1 MFKSTKVDAIEGKIS
16 KNILLFALPLM
27 LSSILQL
34 LYNAADIVVVGRFA
48 GHESLAAVGS
58 TSSLINLIVN
68 FFIGLSIGVNVIIA
82 RYIGAKDTKNCH
94 RALHTSATVALISGL
109 VAAIIG
115 FFVSRPALELMDSP
129 ADVIDKA
136 TLYLKIYFIGTPA
149 NVIYNFGSAV
159 LRANGDTTRPLMFLS
174 LSGLVNVVLNLITV
188 IYFDMGVAGVA
199 IATIASQYLS
209 AILVVASLK
218 KGAGPCVLH
227 FSSMCF
233 DKKEFFEILRLGIP
247 AAIQS
252 SLFSI
257 SNVIIQSGI
266 NSFDDSMIVAG
277 NAAGSNVEGFVYCLP
292 NAIYHAVMTFISQNI
307 GAKKIQ
313 RIVPILKRGLLIAF
327 IISFSASL
335 IVMALDEPLL
345 SIYSKDAPAIE
356 AGIVRLSIIV
366 PTYFLCGLME
376 VTSGALRG
384 IGYSLL
390 PMITSVMGACVFRIA
405 WVYTI
410 FAKWHTMDVLFFSY
424 PISWILVLSANLI
437 FFAIVFPKVKKRF
450 TTENTLL

>member
-1 MFKSTKVDAIEGKIS
+1 MLKNTKIDAVNGKIS
-16 KNILLFALPLM
+16 KNLLMFALPLI

-68 FFIGLSIGVNVIIA
+68 FFIGLSIGVNVVIA
-82 RYIGAKDTKNCH
+82 RYIGAKDTKSCH
-94 RALHTSATVALISGL
+94 RALHTSATIAVIAGL
-109 VAAIIG
+109 TAAIIG

-136 TLYLKIYFIGTPA
+136 TLYLKIYFLGTPA

-188 IYFDMGVAGVA
+188 ICFDMGVAGVA

-218 KGAGPCVLH
+218 KGAGPCAFQ
-227 FSSMCF
+227 FSSICF
-233 DKKEFFEILRLGIP
+233 DKKEFIEILKLGIP

-257 SNVIIQSGI
+257 SNVIIQSGV

-277 NAAGSNVEGFVYCLP
+277 NAAASNIEGFVYCLP
-292 NAIYHAVMTFISQNI
+292 NAVYHAVMTFISQNI
-307 GAKKIQ
+307 GAKKVERVI
-313 RIVPILKRGLLIAF
+313 PILKKGLIIAF
-327 IISFSASL
+327 IASFSAAM
-335 IVMALDEPLL
+335 IVMAFDEPLL
-345 SIYSKDAPAIE
+345 SIYSKDAPAIK
-356 AGIVRLSIIV
+356 AGVIRLSIII

-376 VTSGALRG
+376 VASGALRG

-390 PMITSVMGACVFRIA
+390 PMITSVMGACVFRITWA
-405 WVYTI
+405 FTI
-410 FAKWHTMDVLFFSY
+410 FEKWHTMVVLFISY

-450 TTENTLL
+450 NEE